1 MVFYVQNFD
10 DSQGSAIHIMYRNLL
25 RSSSSSEPSR
35 PPVMVY
41 SLVLKLS
48 ENFRFQKFVKS
59 LVLILWN

>member
-10 DSQGSAIHIMYRNLL
+10 DSQGSAIHIMYRILL

-41 SLVLKLS
+41 RFSFKTLWKLPFS
-48 ENFRFQKFVKS
+48 KVC
-59 LVLILWN
+59 V